1 MVRPEPEKRR
11 TGLTESA
18 RTRQARQAQERVRAA
33 ADQDLHASA
42 RPPRPAGDHAGTD
55 TAGSGTHAS
64 GPGDERFLKR
74 AAQVRYAL
82 LAIALVM
89 LLWFIVAMQNHR
101 TWGLELPM
109 PTWALDIAA
118 LSPLLVLIR
127 FWSPETRRKSDTL
140 EFDLR
145 VISGLYFLMALLG
158 ATLGGYWQLW
168 PGVAIS
174 AAVHA
179 GIWYTNRRTR
189 SHD

>member
-1 MVRPEPEKRR
+1 MVRPKPEKRR
-11 TGLTESA
+11 SGLTGSA
-18 RTRQARQAQERVRAA
+18 RTRQARQAQERARAE
-33 ADQDLHASA
+33 ADQDLHGSV
-42 RPPRPAGDHAGTD
+42 RTPRGAEDHPGTD
-55 TAGSGTHAS
+55 AADPGTPAS
-64 GPGDERFLKR
+64 GPGDESFLKR

-89 LLWFIVAMQNHR
+89 LLWFIVAMQDHT
-101 TWGLELPM
+101 TWGPELPM

-127 FWSPETRRKSDTL
+127 FWNPETRRKSDTL

-145 VISGLYFLMALLG
+145 VISGLYFLMAFLG
-158 ATLGGYWQLW
+158 AALGGYWQLW

-189 SHD
+189 SHG

>member
-1 MVRPEPEKRR
+1 MVRPKPEKRR
-11 TGLTESA
+11 SGLTESA

-33 ADQDLHASA
+33 ADQDLHGSV
-42 RPPRPAGDHAGTD
+42 RPPRGAEDHPGTD
-55 TAGSGTHAS
+55 AADSGTHAS
-64 GPGDERFLKR
+64 GPGNERFLKR
-74 AAQVRYAL
+74 AAQVRYTL

-89 LLWFIVAMQNHR
+89 LLWFIVAMQDHT

-127 FWSPETRRKSDTL
+127 FWNPETRRKSDTL

-158 ATLGGYWQLW
+158 AALGGYWQLW

-189 SHD
+189 RHG